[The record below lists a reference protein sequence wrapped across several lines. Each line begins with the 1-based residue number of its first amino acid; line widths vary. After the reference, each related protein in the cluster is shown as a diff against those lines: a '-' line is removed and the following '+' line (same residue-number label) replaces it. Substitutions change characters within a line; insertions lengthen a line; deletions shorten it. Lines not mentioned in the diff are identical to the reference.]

1 MALLDYMFPMGQSNP
16 SITGLLGEEEA
27 KRIRQQSQISGLLNF
42 GANLLANSGP
52 TTQQMTFG
60 QRLAPAILGGYQAA
74 QGATN
79 QQIQD
84 QLALQKAQR
93 EQGFR
98 KAVEGAF
105 TTQPLRTG
113 GLTQTG
119 PESQLGLLGRP
130 EFGGGFADQETVSA
144 LRANPNLPTE
154 RTLDQSKLMAALA
167 EYNPLE
173 FAKMQMQAAKPGDDP
188 LGKFKAFSNLSP
200 ADQQAYAA
208 FASITAPKS
217 TSTTNIID
225 KGPDELRKLDAKAV
239 GDLSGKVNAAR
250 EFANT
255 AGSIE
260 NLLAGKGQG
269 EIVKVGSDV
278 AQFLGISSETASANA
293 LARALQT
300 RAATQVRAAGSGST
314 SDLEFK
320 AFLSVFPS
328 ISNTEKGR
336 SQMAQGLKLFA
347 DRDAKIERKARELFA
362 ENKYSASALA
372 EYDASLGPV
381 LPKDFGL
388 TEANP
393 SGSTGTQRR
402 DFRSQNN
409 R

>member
-1 MALLDYMFPMGQSNP
+1 MGQSNP

-27 KRIRQQSQISGLLNF
+27 KRIRQQSQVSGLLNF

-79 QQIQD
+79 QQIQE

-154 RTLDQSKLMAALA
+154 RTLDQSKLMSALA

-208 FASITAPKS
+208 FVSLTAPKS

-293 LARALQT
+293 LARALQV

>member
-27 KRIRQQSQISGLLNF
+27 KRIRQQSQVSGLLNF

-79 QQIQD
+79 QQIQE

-154 RTLDQSKLMAALA
+154 RTLDQSKLMSALA

-208 FASITAPKS
+208 FVSLTAPKS

-293 LARALQT
+293 LARALQV

>member
-27 KRIRQQSQISGLLNF
+27 KRIRQQSQVSGLLNF

-79 QQIQD
+79 QQIQE

-154 RTLDQSKLMAALA
+154 RTLDQSKLMSALA

-188 LGKFKAFSNLSP
+188 LSKFKAFSNLSP

-208 FASITAPKS
+208 FVSLTAPKS

-260 NLLAGKGQG
+260 NLLTGKGGG
-269 EIVKVGSDV
+269 EIVNVGANV
-278 AQFLGISSETASANA
+278 AQFLGLDSKTADANA
-293 LARALQT
+293 LAKALQT

-314 SDLEFK
+314 SDMEFR

-328 ISNTEKGR
+328 LANTEKGR
-336 SQMAQGLKLFA
+336 SQMAQGLKFFA

-388 TEANP
+388 TEAKP

-402 DFRSQNN
+402 DFRQ
-409 R
+409 

>member
-1 MALLDYMFPMGQSNP
+1 MALLDYMFPMAQSNP

-27 KRIRQQSQISGLLNF
+27 KRIRQQSQVSGLLNF

-52 TTQQMTFG
+52 TSQPMSFG
-60 QRLAPAILGGYQAA
+60 QRLAPALLGGYQAA

-79 QQIQD
+79 QQIQE

-154 RTLDQSKLMAALA
+154 RTLDQSKFMSALA

-188 LGKFKAFSNLSP
+188 LSKFKAFSNLSP

-260 NLLAGKGQG
+260 NLLTGKGGG
-269 EIVKVGSDV
+269 EIVNVGANV
-278 AQFLGISSETASANA
+278 AQFLGLDSKTADANA
-293 LARALQT
+293 LAKALQT

-314 SDLEFK
+314 SDMEFR

-328 ISNTEKGR
+328 LANTEKGR
-336 SQMAQGLKLFA
+336 SQMAQGLKFFA

>member
-1 MALLDYMFPMGQSNP
+1 MGQSNP

-27 KRIRQQSQISGLLNF
+27 KRIRQQSQVSGLLNF

-79 QQIQD
+79 QQIQE

-154 RTLDQSKLMAALA
+154 RTLDQSKLMSALA

-188 LGKFKAFSNLSP
+188 LSKFKAFSNLSP

-208 FASITAPKS
+208 FVSLTAPKS

-260 NLLAGKGQG
+260 NLLTGKGGG
-269 EIVKVGSDV
+269 EIVNVGANV
-278 AQFLGISSETASANA
+278 AQFLGLDSKTADANA
-293 LARALQT
+293 LAKALQT

-314 SDLEFK
+314 SDMEFR

-328 ISNTEKGR
+328 LANTEKGR
-336 SQMAQGLKLFA
+336 SQMAQGLKFFA

-388 TEANP
+388 TEAKP

-402 DFRSQNN
+402 DFRQ
-409 R
+409 